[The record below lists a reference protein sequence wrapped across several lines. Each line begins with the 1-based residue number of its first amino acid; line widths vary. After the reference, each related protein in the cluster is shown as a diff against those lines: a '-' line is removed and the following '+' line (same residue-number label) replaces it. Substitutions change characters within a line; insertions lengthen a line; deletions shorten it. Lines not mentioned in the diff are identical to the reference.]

1 MKFRKLG
8 SSDLEVSEIS
18 IGSWLT
24 YGVGVEA
31 DKARACLEGRQV
43 VTVDDAL
50 EMAPYVL
57 THRLI
62 CEEDM
67 TPEQALRMAIET
79 PLI

>member
-1 MKFRKLG
+1 M
-8 SSDLEVSEIS
+8 SA
-18 IGSWLT
+18 T
-24 YGVGVEA
+24 
-31 DKARACLEGRQV
+31 KARACLEGRPA

-67 TPEQALRMAIET
+67 TPEEALRVAMET